1 MGYVAIKGGAK
12 AIEGAELA
20 FEALRTAEGEQG
32 TPISLNAIENQLR
45 LLTSRSAHSRLSNG
59 FPHLRWQV

>member
-32 TPISLNAIENQLR
+32 THR
-45 LLTSRSAHSRLSNG
+45 VRDHDRTLSERG
-59 FPHLRWQV
+59 RGDARRMGRHLAGNDLVPR